1 MSDKKMMFIRHT
13 PPGMAVTVCG
23 AEIWR
28 AYEYS
33 LNPVRAGLAETPE
46 AWPWRGAG
54 EDVIWG

>member
-1 MSDKKMMFIRHT
+1 MMFIRHT